1 MMQVIAIVLNGIVLI
16 VVSLIGFF
24 FNQYFSKVDDMRN
37 AIQDLDRRLS
47 VLENENT
54 HQQKVIQQLTNVIA
68 ELTRTLSALKTT
80 IVVLKT
86 QLSGTLGNED
96 LFK

>member
-1 MMQVIAIVLNGIVLI
+1 MMQIIAIVLNGVVLI

-24 FNQYFSKVDDMRN
+24 FNQYFSMVNDMKN

-47 VLENENT
+47 VLENENA
-54 HQQKVIQQLTNVIA
+54 HQQKAIQQLTTVIA
-68 ELTRTLSALKTT
+68 ELTKTLNVLKTT

-86 QLSGTLGNED
+86 QLSGTLENED